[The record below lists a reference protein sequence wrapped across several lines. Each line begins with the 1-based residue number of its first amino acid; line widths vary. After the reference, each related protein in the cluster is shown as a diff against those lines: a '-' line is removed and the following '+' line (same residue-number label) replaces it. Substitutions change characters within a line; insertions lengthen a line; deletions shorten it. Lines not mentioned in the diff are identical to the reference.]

1 MQVGGA
7 SPRVERVPAVTVL
20 EGPPGLLAQEEC
32 CGGGGGGARGRPVA
46 REWPLHAPW
55 GMSALWD
62 TEAGCAKPRGVLEVP
77 VVLSFSLSL
86 LPRLPPTPPGAGPR
100 SSLEKA
106 GGGSQSPRLW
116 SHVQE
121 GLALAPG
128 VPGGPPSTLF
138 QPARGRGCVA
148 SAAMTSA
155 VSPWL
160 WRGCRMLLRIQ
171 LGLRS
176 PRAGCQAGGPLFCLG
191 LGAILGHSPPIPPSC
206 GHPSWAPGLG
216 LGVPPWLSGHQETTL
231 TETYRP
237 CASREGSRG
246 GCGVQ
251 RSLAARTGEE
261 ALEGR
266 GGGGQRGKG
275 SQHAACRE
283 GAPAG
288 GDPSAARGP
297 GWGRPGRRLRVPLKG
312 AQPALVSSHPLPWS

>member
-1 MQVGGA
+1 M
-7 SPRVERVPAVTVL
+7 
-20 EGPPGLLAQEEC
+20 
-32 CGGGGGGARGRPVA
+32 GGGGARGRQVA

-106 GGGSQSPRLW
+106 GGGSRSPRLW

-160 WRGCRMLLRIQ
+160 WRGCRMLLGIQ

-176 PRAGCQAGGPLFCLG
+176 PRAGCPAGGPLFCLG
-191 LGAILGHSPPIPPSC
+191 LGARGSGPSLATAPPS
-206 GHPSWAPGLG
+206 HPAVAIPAGPRGRGWEYLPGSLALRRQPRRRHTGPVRPEKAPEGAAGFRGARQQGQGMLRRK
-216 LGVPPWLSGHQETTL
+216 PW
-231 TETYRP
+231 
-237 CASREGSRG
+237 RG
-246 GCGVQ
+246 GVGGVVPCFPLQ
-251 RSLAARTGEE
+251 LY
-261 ALEGR
+261 
-266 GGGGQRGKG
+266 
-275 SQHAACRE
+275 
-283 GAPAG
+283 
-288 GDPSAARGP
+288 
-297 GWGRPGRRLRVPLKG
+297 RL
-312 AQPALVSSHPLPWS
+312 PLPTPT